1 MLRDLIFLLDSSFLG
16 FRPLH
21 DERWLAVSDLSTSI
35 PISAINDV
43 AERSFIPGMVLQ
55 PFQRFR
61 KLLLANLKHPGLAL
75 FLVLLCQV
83 HLFTQPFYHV
93 YPVRADYT
101 FERGRND
108 VSAVVADDAP
118 MYELHQLF
126 RVGNS
131 FWKTFHHGLVAF
143 AANIGHVIAQTYV
156 AVLQH
161 GIRFGK
167 LPHNL
172 LIEVKD
178 ATVVLTQLLYS
189 FESIGRPS
197 RRSYGREA
205 V

>member
-93 YPVRADYT
+93 YPVRADYA

-108 VSAVVADDAP
+108 VSAVVADDAL

-126 RVGNS
+126 RIGNS
-131 FWKTFHHGLVAF
+131 LWNTFSPRPCSFCCQHRTH
-143 AANIGHVIAQTYV
+143 TYV